1 MRQKKKIYLVNNI
14 LVKRSA
20 DYICNTIY
28 GYGSKIQVL
37 DQETAHTLLTHY
49 NIFKDNPGTD

>member
-1 MRQKKKIYLVNNI
+1 MTRLDLMNLFNEAEKKIYLAYNT

-20 DYICNTIY
+20 EYICNTIY

-37 DQETAHTLLTHY
+37 DQETT
-49 NIFKDNPGTD
+49 

>member
-1 MRQKKKIYLVNNI
+1 MRQKKKIYLAYNT

-20 DYICNTIY
+20 EYICNTIY

-37 DQETAHTLLTHY
+37 DQETAWSMFRLVSFTY
-49 NIFKDNPGTD
+49 IDQMI

>member
-37 DQETAHTLLTHY
+37 DQETA
-49 NIFKDNPGTD
+49 